1 MILFPFP
8 STSGSTGCI
17 RTNGVARE
25 MKRFRK
31 MSSYIM
37 QDDLLQPRLTV
48 RESMDIAVELKL
60 GHSVDEKDKA
70 AVVSLLRN
78 SEFLVGS
85 TFVRNMLPD
94 AKTAMGSC

>member
-1 MILFPFP
+1 
-8 STSGSTGCI
+8 
-17 RTNGVARE
+17 

-48 RESMDIAVELKL
+48 RESMEIAVELKL

-78 SEFLVGS
+78 SEFLAGS
-85 TFVRNMLPD
+85 TFVRNVTRRENRNWQLL
-94 AKTAMGSC
+94 KSNLIRTRF